1 MVNIENNFRFDME
14 TNILING
21 NNSNGNHHLFDKD
34 DEYNS
39 AKVYFLNIVN
49 SIIIAEGELMPR
61 SLRTRNLEADF
72 DELWSQYILMKK
84 NKVSIYGINTNV
96 DQNKE
101 NGRIYG
107 VFSLPSSFHQHSN
120 NNETESV
127 LKKPFF
133 CNNNTK

>member
-1 MVNIENNFRFDME
+1 MESNISSNTDD
-14 TNILING
+14 
-21 NNSNGNHHLFDKD
+21 SNGNHYTFDKD

-39 AKVYFLNIVN
+39 AKIYFLNIVN
-49 SIIIAEGELMPR
+49 SIIIAEGELLPR

-84 NKVSIYGINTNV
+84 NKVSVHGISNEV

-101 NGRIYG
+101 NGRGSNIL
-107 VFSLPSSFHQHSN
+107 SLSSSFQQPSGGN
-120 NNETESV
+120 GTESV
-127 LKKPFF
+127 SRKPFL